1 MCPYRQPELTGGLLL
16 SAERVELYG
25 RVSSPHDPQLARR
38 LTRFSCHQQMWDC
51 FPNSMIDYLFEGTT
65 GFYYSW
71 STVCQEV
78 LTFSPTTMIITKPP
92 AYDQEDCLSYAL
104 DCDSLTVAMTSC
116 NSAYNTPGTDLN
128 GCLCNEDMLYWGS
141 RCDIDA
147 NQSCLRKTLDPT
159 AVYSNQY
166 CGRTAQSGPASRT
179 SPASSSTVSRLEP
192 TSSYVPPAPS
202 SVAGAG
208 AAATSGPTG
217 SGVARQA
224 VDRSSATAAFALVV
238 AVFFA

>member
-1 MCPYRQPELTGGLLL
+1 
-16 SAERVELYG
+16 
-25 RVSSPHDPQLARR
+25 
-38 LTRFSCHQQMWDC
+38 
-51 FPNSMIDYLFEGTT
+51 MIDGLFEGTT

-78 LTFSPTTMIITKPP
+78 LTFSPTTMVVTKPP

-128 GCLCNEDMLYWGS
+128 SCLCNEDMLYWGS
-141 RCDIDA
+141 RCDIDT

-166 CGRTAQSGPASRT
+166 CGRTDQSGPASRT
-179 SPASSSTVSRLEP
+179 SRASSSTVSRLEP